1 MGVEKLQ
8 EIGIAVRDLAE
19 ALRLFTDILGVPP
32 GNTETF
38 DRYGMR
44 FNLCPLGDAYLELI
58 EPTSPEGALAESIE
72 QRGEGLHHIAFKV
85 SNLEETMA
93 RLREKGI
100 EFVEEAPLYLDVSY
114 GRVKFTFVRPRS
126 FHGVLLELVEV
137 L

>member
-8 EIGIAVRDLAE
+8 EVGIAVRDLDE
-19 ALRLFTDILGVPP
+19 VLRLFTEVLGVPP
-32 GNTETF
+32 GNTGTF

-44 FNLCPLGDAYLELI
+44 FNLCPLGDTYLELI
-58 EPTSPEGALAESIE
+58 EPTSSEGALAESIE
-72 QRGEGLHHIAFKV
+72 RRGEGLHHIAFKV

-100 EFVEEAPLYLDVSY
+100 EFVEDTPLYLDVSY

>member
-8 EIGIAVRDLAE
+8 EVGIAVRDLAE
-19 ALRLFTDILGVPP
+19 ALRVFTNILGVLP
-32 GNTETF
+32 GNTETY

-72 QRGEGLHHIAFKV
+72 RRGEGLHHIAFKV

-93 RLREKGI
+93 RLREQGI

-114 GRVKFTFVRPRS
+114 GRVKFTCVRPRS

>member
-8 EIGIAVRDLAE
+8 EVGIAIRDLAE
-19 ALRLFTDILGVPP
+19 ALRLFTDILGVLP

-58 EPTSPEGALAESIE
+58 EPTSAEGALAESIE

-114 GRVKFTFVRPRS
+114 GRVKFTFTHPKS
-126 FHGVLLELVEV
+126 FHGVLVELIEI

>member
-8 EIGIAVRDLAE
+8 EVGIAVRDLAE
-19 ALRLFTDILGVPP
+19 ALKLFTDILGVPS
-32 GNTETF
+32 GNTETY

-58 EPTSPEGALAESIE
+58 EPTSAEGALAESIE

-93 RLREKGI
+93 RLRDKGMVV
-100 EFVEEAPLYLDVSY
+100 VEEAPLYLDVSY
-114 GRVKFTFVRPRS
+114 GRVKFTCVRPRS